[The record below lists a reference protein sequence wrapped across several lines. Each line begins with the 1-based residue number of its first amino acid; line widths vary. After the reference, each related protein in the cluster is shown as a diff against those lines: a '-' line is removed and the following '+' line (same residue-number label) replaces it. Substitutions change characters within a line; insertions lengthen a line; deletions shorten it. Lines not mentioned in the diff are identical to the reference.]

1 MARKAL
7 VIVDLQNDFCPGGA
21 LAVPEGD
28 QIIPIVNRL
37 IKQFKTAGLPVYAT
51 RDWHPEDHVSFITQG
66 GPWPHHCVQ
75 NTPGAEFHPEMELT
89 AEAIVVS
96 KADNKDKDAYS
107 MFDDTGMAEHLDA
120 AGIDEITICGLATD
134 YCVKATALDGI
145 KAGLRVS
152 VVIDAISGVEVT
164 LGDSR
169 KALDDMK
176 AAGVQLITS

>member
-1 MARKAL
+1 
-7 VIVDLQNDFCPGGA
+7 
-21 LAVPEGD
+21 
-28 QIIPIVNRL
+28 
-37 IKQFKTAGLPVYAT
+37 
-51 RDWHPEDHVSFITQG
+51 
-66 GPWPHHCVQ
+66 
-75 NTPGAEFHPEMELT
+75 
-89 AEAIVVS
+89 
-96 KADNKDKDAYS
+96 